1 MSEDP
6 ATLFNRLKFAAATEW
21 QAYTGHPFVAGVA
34 NGSLPEAAFRRYLGQ
49 DYLFLIHFA
58 RAYALAAYKATDLA
72 DIRQAAKGLSAIV
85 DMEMDLHVQFCRGWG
100 LTEAD
105 MSALPEADETM
116 AYTRYVLEKGLSGDL
131 LDLHV
136 ALAPCIVGYG
146 EIGARLA
153 ADPATRR
160 GGNPYAA
167 WIDMYA
173 SEDYQDVVRAE
184 IDQLDRLMALR
195 GGPGRFDG
203 LAVTFRQATRL
214 EAAFWQMGLDAA

>member
-1 MSEDP
+1 M
-6 ATLFNRLKFAAATEW
+6 ARLFDQLKDAAADDW
-21 QAYTGHPFVAGVA
+21 RAYTHHPFVAGMA
-34 NGSLPEAAFRRYLGQ
+34 DGSLPEPAFRHYLGQ

-85 DMEMDLHVQFCRGWG
+85 DLEMGLHVEFCRGWG

-105 MSALPEADETM
+105 MAALPEADATM

-160 GGNPYAA
+160 DGNAYAA
-167 WIDMYA
+167 WIGMYA
-173 SEDYQDVVRAE
+173 SEDYQSVVAAE
-184 IDQLDRLMALR
+184 IAQLDRLMATR
-195 GGPGRFDG
+195 GGPGRFDA

-214 EAAFWQMGLDAA
+214 EAAFWQMGLDAG